1 MQPDLTHLTERLLPI
16 FPDFGAEGRELVRP
30 LFRRLAHGR
39 PVEPAEL
46 AAASGWS
53 TAAVNETLSR
63 WWGIRYDEEGRING
77 FWGLDLEPTRHQ
89 LRAGERALFAWCAW
103 DTLFL
108 ADLMGE
114 TLEVTS
120 PCPASGETIHLRV
133 GPDGIEGSPPAA
145 RLALTLPDPARARH
159 GVREAFCCGVDFVTE
174 GAAEPWCQDRDDR
187 HLLTLDQGY
196 DLGQMVWEALL
207 APENEET
214 AMSDCCASPEPESKP
229 VRKRPCPSCG
239 ETARSV
245 AGRTVLHHLQQP
257 WAQPDLAHRNLWFCE
272 SPACPTVYFDAEGQA
287 FTQADLRTTVGQ
299 KASGADAPICYCF
312 GVARGEATPEVRG
325 FVEAMT
331 RDGLCACEARNP
343 AGRCCLRDFPGS

>member
-30 LFRRLAHGR
+30 LFLRLAQGR

-46 AAASGWS
+46 AAASDWS

-63 WWGIRYDEEGRING
+63 WWGIRYDEQGRIIG
-77 FWGLDLEPTRHQ
+77 FWGLDLEPTRHH
-89 LRAGERALFAWCAW
+89 LRAGERELFAWCAW

-108 ADLMGE
+108 ADLTGE

-120 PCPASGETIHLRV
+120 PCPASGEAIHLRV
-133 GPDGIEGSPPAA
+133 GPDGVQEPTPAA

-174 GAAEPWCQDRDDR
+174 AAAEPWCRDHDDR
-187 HLLTLDQGY
+187 HLLTLDQGH
-196 DLGQMVWEALL
+196 DLGRMVWAALL
-207 APENEET
+207 APANEET
-214 AMSDCCASPEPESKP
+214 AMSDCCASPEPASRP
-229 VRKRPCPSCG
+229 VRKRPCPACG

-245 AGRTVLHHLQQP
+245 AGRTVLHHLHQP
-257 WAQPDLAHRNLWFCE
+257 WKQADLAHRTLWFCE

-312 GVARGEATPEVRG
+312 GVSRGEATPEVR
-325 FVEAMT
+325 
-331 RDGLCACEARNP
+331 
-343 AGRCCLRDFPGS
+343 